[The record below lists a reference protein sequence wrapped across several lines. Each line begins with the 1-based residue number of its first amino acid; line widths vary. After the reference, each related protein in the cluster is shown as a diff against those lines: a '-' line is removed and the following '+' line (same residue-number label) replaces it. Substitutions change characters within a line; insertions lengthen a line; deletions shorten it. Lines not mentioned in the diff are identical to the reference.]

1 MRGRV
6 GVAAPATLAAWL
18 SLAALASLLVPAVAR
33 AEPSRVL
40 VVRERGADAVVE
52 RAEVRLSAE
61 LRAAGFV
68 VDERVAEGDA
78 DARRLVEQ
86 PGDGGTF
93 ATVLLQRAAAG
104 ASTDVWVA
112 DHVTHKTVVR
122 RMDAHGSGDAADR
135 SLALRIVELMR
146 ASLVEALVLPPPAPR
161 EASPAPPPPP
171 SPDVARWTREAI
183 HEPVAPLAPIRLA
196 LGAAGTFG
204 GPQVGLAFAP
214 ELHVAWRPAEAWS
227 FGVLAAGPAFGAR
240 ATGGEGSAQLRQ
252 ELALFEAAFEASLGG
267 PLRGFVAVG
276 AGAYHFAASGD
287 ATAPFTSTSADA
299 WSALFGVGLGVSV
312 GLAGPASLV
321 LDAHELLAAPKPVV
335 AFARDHVATLMSPGT
350 LVSLSLAVD
359 L

>member
-1 MRGRV
+1 MRRRV
-6 GVAAPATLAAWL
+6 GVAMRATLAALL
-18 SLAALASLLVPAVAR
+18 SLVAAVVPAVAR

-40 VVRERGADAVVE
+40 VVRERGADAVVD
-52 RAEVRLSAE
+52 RAEVRLTAE

-86 PGDGGTF
+86 SGDVGAF

-122 RMDAHGSGDAADR
+122 RMEAHGSGDAADR

-146 ASLVEALVLPPPAPR
+146 ASLVEALVLPPPPPSQAAPV
-161 EASPAPPPPP
+161 PPPPP
-171 SPDVARWTREAI
+171 PDVARWTREAI
-183 HEPVAPLAPIRLA
+183 QAPVAPLAPIRLA
-196 LGAAGTFG
+196 LGAAATFG
-204 GPQVGLAFAP
+204 GPSVGLAFAP
-214 ELHVAWRPAEAWS
+214 QLRVAWRPAAAWS

-240 ATGGEGSAQLRQ
+240 ATGGEGSAELRQ
-252 ELALFEAAFEASLGG
+252 ELALVEAAFEASLGG
-267 PLRGFVAVG
+267 PVRAFVAAG
-276 AGAYHFAASGD
+276 AGAYHLHASGN
-287 ATAPFTSTSADA
+287 ATPPFTSTSADA
-299 WSALFGVGLGVSV
+299 WSALFGAGVGVSA

-321 LDAHELLAAPKPVV
+321 LDVHELLAAPKPVV
-335 AFARDHVATLMSPGT
+335 AFAADHVATVMSPGT
-350 LVSLSLAVD
+350 LLSLSLAVE